1 VVVVLRITSC
11 RVYLVDR
18 AVVQRL
24 RAEDH
29 KGQVLE
35 LQVKATQ
42 GEALLLVVLV
52 VAAVL
57 VR

>member
-1 VVVVLRITSC
+1 VAVVPQITLC
-11 RVYLVDR
+11 RVYPVDR
-18 AVVQRL
+18 AVVQRW

-42 GEALLLVVLV
+42 GEALLLAVLV